1 MSSLPVDLDAKQ
13 AVTPVKPA
21 WTLLL
26 NASRESSDT
35 LFLQHMQTKAPASR
49 VETTTSPPPPPK
61 TETAAH
67 STTKPRESTKP
78 EESRSDDDVESPND
92 SSAVSE
98 DSANE
103 GEAGAA
109 VAQEEANLA
118 LQTEGKEKGD
128 EKTGRTRAG
137 SGRGK
142 HAAHRA
148 GKHAGNGSEHVA
160 TSEHADAKQA
170 ELASAGKGEGVVEAK
185 AGEATAI
192 ADAAVSAGDEVNVVA
207 VPDAHAT
214 PVANLVV
221 TPVDAEGGKSKPR
234 KTKTAEVHED
244 GEPVKALG
252 RQSGAKST
260 GRANGVMAHG
270 VPDAANY
277 APAQGELN
285 RSEEGNVQRAGAS
298 TRGRP
303 KKSGN
308 DIESRIKEA
317 GLNVTPVEPAAKD
330 ASAGALTG
338 GGLTSEPPKEIAIGA
353 AAPGA
358 GPRAIDGPAPASP
371 LVRNASSALRRGEDP
386 GNVSSLNPRD
396 QVRFLNRVT
405 KAIQA
410 AQEREG
416 EIRLRLSPPELGSLR
431 LEVRMQGN
439 LLTARLEAENP
450 TSRNLLMENLPEL
463 RERLAEQGIQIQQF
477 DVDLM
482 DHRQSGQEQNAFNTR
497 QDDRQSGGSSMPDY
511 RDPRRSPQRGNE
523 ESAAPVAPRSQGNN
537 RINIIV

>member
-1 MSSLPVDLDAKQ
+1 MSSLPIDLDAKQ
-13 AVTPVKPA
+13 AIAPVKPA

-35 LFLQHMQTKAPASR
+35 LFLQHMQTKAPSSR
-49 VETTTSPPPPPK
+49 VETSTSPSPPPK
-61 TETAAH
+61 TESGVH
-67 STTKPRESTKP
+67 STTKPKESTKP
-78 EESRSDDDVESPND
+78 EDARSDDDVD
-92 SSAVSE
+92 SADDSAAVSE
-98 DSANE
+98 DTAGE
-103 GEAGAA
+103 GEESAA
-109 VAQEEANLA
+109 IAQEEANLV

-128 EKTGRTRAG
+128 EKSGRTRPG

-148 GKHAGNGSEHVA
+148 GKNAGNGSEHVA
-160 TSEHADAKQA
+160 ASEHADAKQA
-170 ELASAGKGEGVVEAK
+170 ELAAAGNGAGVAEAQ

-192 ADAAVSAGDEVNVVA
+192 ADAAVGAGDEVNVVTVQA
-207 VPDAHAT
+207 PNTT
-214 PVANLVV
+214 PTANAVV

-234 KTKTAEVHED
+234 KTKTAEVHAD
-244 GEPVKALG
+244 GEPVKSAG
-252 RQSGAKST
+252 RATGTKST
-260 GRANGVMAHG
+260 GRTNGVMANG
-270 VPDAANY
+270 TADAANH
-277 APAQGELN
+277 ATAAGELN
-285 RSEEGNVQRAGAS
+285 RGDEGNVQRAGTP
-298 TRGRP
+298 TRTRQ

-308 DIESRIKEA
+308 DIESRVKDA
-317 GLNVTPVEPAAKD
+317 GLNLSPVESLAKD
-330 ASAGALTG
+330 ASASALTG
-338 GGLTSEPPKEIAIGA
+338 GGLTGEPLKEIAIGA
-353 AAPGA
+353 PAPNA

-416 EIRLRLSPPELGSLR
+416 EIRLRLSPPELGALR

-482 DHRQSGQEQNAFNTR
+482 DHRQSGQENNAFNTR
-497 QDDRQSGGSSMPDY
+497 QDDRQSGGSATPDY

-523 ESAAPVAPRSQGNN
+523 DAAAPAAPRAQGNN

>member
-13 AVTPVKPA
+13 AIASVKPA

-49 VETTTSPPPPPK
+49 VETTTSPPPAPK
-61 TETAAH
+61 TESGVHA
-67 STTKPRESTKP
+67 TTKPKESTKP
-78 EESRSDDDVESPND
+78 EETRSDDDVESADD

-98 DSANE
+98 DAASE
-103 GEAGAA
+103 GEEGAA
-109 VAQEEANLA
+109 IAQEEANLA

-128 EKTGRTRAG
+128 EKSGRTRPG

-148 GKHAGNGSEHVA
+148 GKNAGNGSEHVA
-160 TSEHADAKQA
+160 ASEHADSKQA
-170 ELASAGKGEGVVEAK
+170 ELATAAKGEGIAEAQ

-192 ADAAVSAGDEVNVVA
+192 ADATVSARDEVNVVA
-207 VPDAHAT
+207 VQDPNTT
-214 PVANLVV
+214 PTANLVV

-234 KTKTAEVHED
+234 KAKTAEVHED
-244 GEPVKALG
+244 GEPVKSVG
-252 RQSGAKST
+252 RQSGAKSN
-260 GRANGVMAHG
+260 GRANGVQANG
-270 VPDAANY
+270 GADAANHAT
-277 APAQGELN
+277 APGELHGGD
-285 RSEEGNVQRAGAS
+285 EGTVQRAGAP
-298 TRGRP
+298 TRSRQ

-317 GLNVTPVEPAAKD
+317 GLNVPPVESTAKD
-330 ASAGALTG
+330 ASASALTG
-338 GGLTSEPPKEIAIGA
+338 GGLTSEPPKEIASGA
-353 AAPGA
+353 PAPGV
-358 GPRAIDGPAPASP
+358 GPRSIDGPAPASP

-396 QVRFLNRVT
+396 QVRFLNRVS

-523 ESAAPVAPRSQGNN
+523 EAAAPTAPRSQGNS